1 MSRNGKIARLPRE
14 IRDKLNHRLHNGETA
29 VRLVDWLNS
38 LPEVQATLD
47 RDFGGRNISEQN
59 VSEWKAGGYRE
70 WRTRKDS
77 LELARE
83 FASDATELTDASG
96 GRLTDHLAT
105 VLASFY
111 AAVLSGW
118 NGEVTEDLRRKV
130 RLYRCLCQD
139 ITDLR
144 RGDHS
149 GARLK
154 IEQDRSDREREKSE
168 EEVLGIFE
176 HWAKNPIV
184 RDCLRE
190 LDGDARTRRLREI
203 FGREQK
209 KPESQN
215 GASEHPDQT
224 KSN

>member
-1 MSRNGKIARLPRE
+1 M
-14 IRDKLNHRLHNGETA
+14 
-29 VRLVDWLNS
+29 
-38 LPEVQATLD
+38 
-47 RDFGGRNISEQN
+47 
-59 VSEWKAGGYRE
+59 
-70 WRTRKDS
+70 
-77 LELARE
+77 
-83 FASDATELTDASG
+83 
-96 GRLTDHLAT
+96 TDHLAT
-105 VLASFY
+105 VLASLY

-118 NGEVTEDLRRKV
+118 NGEVTEDLRRKI

-176 HWAKNPIV
+176 RWAKNPIL

-190 LDGDARTRRLREI
+190 LGPEERTRRLREI
-203 FGREQK
+203 FGREPK
-209 KPESQN
+209 KTEVQN
-215 GASEHPDQT
+215 GASEQPDQT